1 MAFLAIRLK
10 ESVKLFLYSTKFL
23 GHMALANSVKM
34 CTIMQ
39 LPHSNNLQL
48 DSHLP
53 RPPSP
58 PHIKLVKKGGSP
70 ILVKSQLFNQH
81 CVGLDFTSAFRHTHN
96 KFKEESSQI
105 LSYLS
110 YLVSKQT
117 KGRISS
123 FPLGWEVGS
132 LSFFACE
139 SGDIRIGPRPQICT
153 WTKRGYKPCWE
164 EILGGNFSCYGRY

>member
-1 MAFLAIRLK
+1 MAFLAKKNLRSERGLLSYFFIAQCFMSYGTNFMK
-10 ESVKLFLYSTKFL
+10 I
-23 GHMALANSVKM
+23 

-48 DSHLP
+48 DSHWLHSQTPPPPPPLP
-53 RPPSP
+53 QV
-58 PHIKLVKKGGSP
+58 KLVKKGSP
-70 ILVKSQLFNQH
+70 ILVEWQLFNYQH
-81 CVGLDFTSAFRHTHN
+81 CVGLDFTSAFWHTRN

-105 LSYLS
+105 LSYL
-110 YLVSKQT
+110 VSKQN

-139 SGDIRIGPRPQICT
+139 SGDIRLGPRPQICT
-153 WTKRGYKPCWE
+153 WTKRGYSLVGMK
-164 EILGGNFSCYGRY
+164 F